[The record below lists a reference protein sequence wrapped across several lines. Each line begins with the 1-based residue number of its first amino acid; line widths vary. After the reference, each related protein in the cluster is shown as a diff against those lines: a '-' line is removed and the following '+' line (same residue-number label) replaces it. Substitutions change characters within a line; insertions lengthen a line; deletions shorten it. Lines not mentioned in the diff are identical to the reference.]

1 MPARRTQQE
10 PCGERRDSSL
20 RCHVIRP
27 GGRKEDVTQVC
38 RAWIATAGTD
48 NPQLGG
54 KHPLIFW
61 TRLTATERARPSPSK
76 NMIGTNRP
84 AANPSEARAR
94 AAGPF
99 PLSLV
104 TLWRPLHFWDAAFQ
118 EPGCSLQDSREQR

>member
-54 KHPLIFW
+54 RHVLIFW
-61 TRLTATERARPSPSK
+61 TRLAATSP
-76 NMIGTNRP
+76 
-84 AANPSEARAR
+84 
-94 AAGPF
+94 GPHAQKHDREMDQQQNA
-99 PLSLV
+99 LV
-104 TLWRPLHFWDAAFQ
+104 TR
-118 EPGCSLQDSREQR
+118 